1 MARAVEARPA
11 SQFDDSADR
20 RGDDRRQRPTPI
32 LSRYSLVGGRRTG
45 DRRAVAGADGYV
57 DRYEPWLAAS
67 LVAIAALCAFDAV
80 FTLLYIQKGGSEA
93 NPIMAEV
100 IEWGPRPFLLLKCL
114 ITNVGLV
121 VLCLHKNFK
130 YVKQV
135 IGALLGIYGALLVY
149 HLWLAAMVA

>member
-1 MARAVEARPA
+1 MAGAVETRLA
-11 SQFDDSADR
+11 SQMEADAERRGNDR
-20 RGDDRRQRPTPI
+20 RGQPTPM
-32 LSRYSLVGGRRTG
+32 LSRYSLLGGRRAG
-45 DRRAVAGADGYV
+45 DRRSVAGADGYV

-80 FTLLYIQKGGSEA
+80 FTLLYIQKGGTEA
-93 NPIMAEV
+93 NPIMAVV
-100 IEWGPRPFLLLKCL
+100 IEWGPRPFLILKCVV
-114 ITNVGLV
+114 TNLGLV

-135 IGALLGIYGALLVY
+135 IGALLGVYGALLVY